1 MSDPYFITVSVIT
14 VAAAIIALEFREL
27 IYGAIAL
34 AVMLLGVA
42 MFFILLEAT
51 FIAMFQITVYVGAVV
66 VLIIFTIMLVRR
78 EAWLKLNEG
87 GKRRVM
93 GAIIALTT
101 IALLT
106 ALLTSSSI
114 TRWQSTNPSTISIVE
129 VSEQL
134 LTYYSPVLI
143 VLALTLASSV
153 IGALVLAKVE
163 RGKQST
169 QEHEQ
174 IEQFKVED
182 KGSGEVELSDI
193 ARSSSDVSSSNN
205 SSNGIINNNISDTS
219 KIEPSLNHDSNM
231 STDISGGKQGDGRI
245 N

>member
-14 VAAAIIALEFREL
+14 VAAAIIALEFKEL

-42 MFFILLEAT
+42 MFFVLLEAT

-78 EAWLKLNEG
+78 EVWLRLSEG

-93 GAIIALTT
+93 GAVIALTT
-101 IALLT
+101 ITLLT
-106 ALLTSSSI
+106 ALLTSSNLV
-114 TRWQSTNPSTISIVE
+114 RWQSTNPSTISIVE

-143 VLALTLASSV
+143 VLALTIASSV

-163 RGKQST
+163 RGKQGMQE
-169 QEHEQ
+169 QEH
-174 IEQFKVED
+174 IEQQDEGLSKA
-182 KGSGEVELSDI
+182 ELSDI
-193 ARSSSDVSSSNN
+193 ARSS
-205 SSNGIINNNISDTS
+205 DTS
-219 KIEPSLNHDSNM
+219 IIDNKGEPSLDSNM
-231 STDISGGKQGDGRI
+231 NTSGGKQGDGRI

>member
-14 VAAAIIALEFREL
+14 VAAAIIALEFKEL

-42 MFFILLEAT
+42 MLFILLEAT

-78 EAWLKLNEG
+78 EAWLRLSEG

-93 GAIIALTT
+93 GAVIALTT
-101 IALLT
+101 ITLLT
-106 ALLTSSSI
+106 ALLTSSNLI
-114 TRWQSTNPSTISIVE
+114 RLQSTNPSTISIVE

-143 VLALTLASSV
+143 VLALTIASSV

-163 RGKQST
+163 RGKQGIQE
-169 QEHEQ
+169 QEHVEQ
-174 IEQFKVED
+174 QYEGLSEA
-182 KGSGEVELSDI
+182 ELSDI
-193 ARSSSDVSSSNN
+193 ARSSDASNN
-205 SSNGIINNNISDTS
+205 NSIMDNKG
-219 KIEPSLNHDSNM
+219 EPSLDSNM
-231 STDISGGKQGDGRI
+231 NVSGGKQGDGRI

>member
-14 VAAAIIALEFREL
+14 VAAAIIALEFKEL

-78 EAWLKLNEG
+78 EAWLRLSEG

-93 GAIIALTT
+93 GAVIALTT
-101 IALLT
+101 ITLLT
-106 ALLTSSSI
+106 ALLTSSNLI
-114 TRWQSTNPSTISIVE
+114 RLQSTNPSTISIVE

-143 VLALTLASSV
+143 VLALTIASSV

-163 RGKQST
+163 RGKQGM
-169 QEHEQ
+169 QEHVEQ
-174 IEQFKVED
+174 QDEGLSKA
-182 KGSGEVELSDI
+182 ELSDI
-193 ARSSSDVSSSNN
+193 ARSSDASNN
-205 SSNGIINNNISDTS
+205 NSIMDNKG
-219 KIEPSLNHDSNM
+219 EPSLDSNM
-231 STDISGGKQGDGRI
+231 NVSGGKQGDGRI

>member
-14 VAAAIIALEFREL
+14 VAAAIIALEFKEL

-42 MFFILLEAT
+42 MLFILLEAT

-78 EAWLKLNEG
+78 EAWLRLSEG

-93 GAIIALTT
+93 GAVIALTT
-101 IALLT
+101 ITLLT
-106 ALLTSSSI
+106 ALLTSSNLV
-114 TRWQSTNPSTISIVE
+114 RWQSTNPSTISIVE

-143 VLALTLASSV
+143 VLALTIASSV

-163 RGKQST
+163 RGKQGM
-169 QEHEQ
+169 QEHVEQ
-174 IEQFKVED
+174 QDEGLSKA
-182 KGSGEVELSDI
+182 ELSDI
-193 ARSSSDVSSSNN
+193 ARSSDASNN
-205 SSNGIINNNISDTS
+205 SIIDN
-219 KIEPSLNHDSNM
+219 KEHSLDSNM
-231 STDISGGKQGDGRI
+231 NASGGKQGDGRI

>member
-14 VAAAIIALEFREL
+14 VAAAIIALEFKEL

-42 MFFILLEAT
+42 MLFILLEAT

-78 EAWLKLNEG
+78 EAWLRLSEG

-93 GAIIALTT
+93 GAVIALTT
-101 IALLT
+101 ITLLT
-106 ALLTSSSI
+106 ALLTSSNLM
-114 TRWQSTNPSTISIVE
+114 RWQSTNPSTISIVE

-163 RGKQST
+163 RSKQGM
-169 QEHEQ
+169 QEH
-174 IEQFKVED
+174 IEQQDEGLSKA
-182 KGSGEVELSDI
+182 ELSDI
-193 ARSSSDVSSSNN
+193 ARSNDASNN
-205 SSNGIINNNISDTS
+205 SIMDNNVES
-219 KIEPSLNHDSNM
+219 SLDSNM
-231 STDISGGKQGDGRI
+231 STSGGKQGDGRI